1 MKKIDFLK
9 ASKIGII
16 VALIIAVVGA
26 ALLGIFGFNKGIELN
41 GGYEMEV
48 SVDVNFGDNKVKIE
62 NTVESILKEEGFKYE
77 IEKVLDSGSVLIY
90 QFRESAEESSSAF
103 EDLAI
108 KVENAV
114 NDMLKANNS
123 TLDATVKVNLA
134 SKYYGASDALW
145 ALLSIGISLVAIFV
159 YMLIRYNWAYGLFS
173 IILSVINVIVFL
185 GLVGLTRAFVSPAIL
200 VLSVI
205 AMVVSFISSVV
216 FVADAKE
223 KLKLNKDLDAKELAN
238 DLLNGRFAKNLF
250 LAIAIIVLGILLLI
264 TGGTFTT
271 IALLLIVFAVSNLL
285 VSQLITGPLFV
296 VFEKAR
302 IQAKSKKTYEKVEA
316 EK

>member
-145 ALLSIGISLVAIFV
+145 ALLGIGISLVAIFV